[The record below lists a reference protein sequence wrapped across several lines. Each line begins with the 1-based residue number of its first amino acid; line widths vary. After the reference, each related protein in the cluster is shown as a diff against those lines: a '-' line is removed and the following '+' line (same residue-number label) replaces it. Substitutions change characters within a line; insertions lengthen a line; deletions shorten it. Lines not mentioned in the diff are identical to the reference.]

1 MAVGKGSIKRVI
13 KANEEGLKEDKNKN
27 AVKPA
32 KEKKV
37 KKNNTGYVRF
47 GEELPVHLL

>member
-13 KANEEGLKEDKNKN
+13 KANEEGQKEDKNKN
-27 AVKPA
+27 AAKPV

-37 KKNNTGYVRF
+37 KKNNEAYIRF